1 MHAHVFV
8 EITVFSHGASMF
20 VFKQWFDIHYVGYFL
35 TSRYKDQV
43 AVLQG
48 AGDEVSKWTKQ
59 KQAGSL
65 NVASGKAQRAALR
78 KQKREEAARRKMRMK
93 AAFEVELTYGF
104 DFGPVDPST
113 TTSLRMDLPTDV
125 VLERFDLAH
134 KKNDG
139 TDLLSNASLTIARGR
154 RYGLIGRNGCGKSTF
169 FDALVQRQI
178 EGVPTDCLIMSTKQ
192 HVKGDSRTP
201 LEWLLQAA
209 PLQAS
214 LQSRLRD
221 LRHNVQVE
229 EEKQQQAREMAE
241 LELELEDDQD
251 DDDDKAAGDNSSSAG
266 GAAKSE
272 KAAAARA
279 KMKEKAVEQAA
290 VSANRLKQLVAE
302 VAEVQDE
309 LHLLN
314 ETQDAEKVRAREI
327 LRGLGFSEQQLAHTP
342 TNSLSGGWQMRTS
355 LGCALFASPALLLLD
370 EPTNHLDVETVVWLE
385 RCVLAW
391 LY

>member
-1 MHAHVFV
+1 MAF
-8 EITVFSHGASMF
+8 
-20 VFKQWFDIHYVGYFL
+20 
-35 TSRYKDQV
+35 RYKDQV
-43 AVLQG
+43 AVLKG

-221 LRHNVQVE
+221 LRHKVQVE

-241 LELELEDDQD
+241 LDLELEDGQD
-251 DDDDKAAGDNSSSAG
+251 DDDDGGDDDDDDSNNNAGGGTSKNSSSVG

-290 VSANRLKQLVAE
+290 ESANRLKQLLSE

-327 LRGLGFSEQQLAHTP
+327 LRGLGFSEQQLAQTP

-385 RCVLAW
+385 RCVLPP
-391 LY
+391 